1 MKAFTKRSNSC
12 TPSGTATGAFQMA
25 NEAGSFLT
33 DSEDLAEALTASIN
47 EAFENADSIFK
58 DKFGEL
64 AKQCGSTAV
73 VCLIF
78 GQHLVCANLGDARAV
93 LCREGTY
100 VELSQDYKAS
110 RKDE

>member
-1 MKAFTKRSNSC
+1 MQN
-12 TPSGTATGAFQMA
+12 PDQ
-25 NEAGSFLT
+25 GSFLT
-33 DSEDLAEALTASIN
+33 DSEDLAEALIFSIN
-47 EAFENADSIFK
+47 EAFEAADSIFK

-73 VCLIF
+73 ICLIF

-93 LCREGTY
+93 LCRDSGY